1 MPASRIGLVFGT
13 LLTAL
18 ALTATEAAADKPGHT
33 PGGRPHGFGP
43 GGSDVG
49 NQVEIS
55 PSGLTARLGDTVIS
69 IVNDWYQANPTV
81 LAGYRALPPGI
92 AMNLARGKP
101 LPPGIARQVLP
112 ASLQAALPA
121 PPTGYGR
128 FIVGDDLV
136 LLELSSGLI
145 ADVVNLFAR

>member
-1 MPASRIGLVFGT
+1 MPAPRFGLLLGT
-13 LLTAL
+13 FVTAL
-18 ALTATEAAADKPGHT
+18 ALGATEASADKPGHA
-33 PGGRPHGFGP
+33 PGGRPHGFAP
-43 GGSDVG
+43 GGNDVG
-49 NQVEIS
+49 PQVEIS
-55 PSGLTARLGDTVIS
+55 PAGLTARLGDTVIS

-112 ASLQAALPA
+112 SGLQAALP
-121 PPTGYGR
+121 PPQAGYGR

-136 LLELSSGLI
+136 LVELSSGLI